1 MTRRRGT
8 RGKTTIGLVGPLPP
22 PSGGMANQTR
32 QLARLLEESGLSVEI
47 VQVNAPYRPGWVE
60 RLRGVRA
67 MFRLV
72 PYLAHL
78 WSSAGRVDLFHIMAN
93 SGWAW
98 HLFAAPAIWIA
109 HLRGIPAIVNYRGGE
124 AEQFLQRQA
133 RWIRP
138 SLLRARSVVVPSG
151 FLEGVFARWG
161 IATEIVPNIVDLD
174 RFSPAPRQPG
184 PPHVVVTRNLESIY
198 DIPTALR
205 AFVAIRNRYPNASL
219 SVAGSGPLRSELERL
234 AETLQITEAVRFT
247 GRLDN
252 EQLPDLYRSADLM
265 LNPSTV
271 DNMPISILE
280 ALASGI
286 PVVSTDVGG
295 VPFVVEDGSTALLIP
310 PRCPA
315 EMATAALRILG
326 EPPLA
331 ARLRAAGIDAA
342 KRHAWT
348 QVRGQLFSVYAR
360 ALGVQ
365 SLEQCLP

>member
-1 MTRRRGT
+1 MG
-8 RGKTTIGLVGPLPP
+8 
-22 PSGGMANQTR
+22 A
-32 QLARLLEESGLSVEI
+32 
-47 VQVNAPYRPGWVE
+47 
-60 RLRGVRA
+60 
-67 MFRLV
+67 
-72 PYLAHL
+72 
-78 WSSAGRVDLFHIMAN
+78 
-93 SGWAW
+93 
-98 HLFAAPAIWIA
+98 
-109 HLRGIPAIVNYRGGE
+109 
-124 AEQFLQRQA
+124 
-133 RWIRP
+133 
-138 SLLRARSVVVPSG
+138 
-151 FLEGVFARWG
+151 
-161 IATEIVPNIVDLD
+161 LD
-174 RFSPAPRQPG
+174 MM
-184 PPHVVVTRNLESIY
+184 
-198 DIPTALR
+198 
-205 AFVAIRNRYPNASL
+205 
-219 SVAGSGPLRSELERL
+219 
-234 AETLQITEAVRFT
+234 
-247 GRLDN
+247 N

-326 EPPLA
+326 EPALA

-360 ALGVQ
+360 VLGVQ